1 MDEEGGKKTSNFA
14 NKNIAALNTFSPKIE
29 IEEYINMKHLNP
41 QQAKKLLSQIPT
53 KNKQERFK
61 IYQQFFSTPPYHN
74 SLELDPDGAFHE
86 EYTQLAE
93 EFGDRESV
101 FHAWQ
106 NFLALYMNDET
117 NFNKVYNRAMVVFEQ
132 EQDVVYRLEL
142 QLSKTQHLF
151 GLGRVHE
158 AVELLDL
165 GLEAAK
171 YLENKSLIFDYYY
184 YMQIIVSE
192 NREDRIRYAKEALR
206 HATPKNQL
214 RAWILEADTATQ
226 EFKYY
231 EAKEA
236 YSKLAEWAV
245 QKNDKYL
252 LLHVYL
258 GTQRTI
264 SIASEDDRINSS
276 EYPEL
281 EQTMKEYVQ
290 KEVVLAKQLERWENI
305 AHAYSRMANFYNNF
319 KQYEDAIHSYE
330 LALIFAEQ
338 YGCRKDIEKDN
349 YLHLYNCNKK
359 IGNFEKALEA
369 YEKYTALKEKM
380 YSVETQNKIAELNT
394 TFEAE
399 KREEEIARLK
409 KENELL
415 ETIKAQ
421 KEKLEQL
428 NLTKDQ
434 IFSIIGHDMRKPAIA
449 FRGIG
454 KKVNYLLKKQDYPTL
469 IRLGNKIEQEA
480 LALNQLTDNLL
491 NWAILQKD
499 VLSYHPQSVNIAA
512 IVCEIGELFDNM
524 AKEKNIE
531 LLTDIDS
538 NLTVYANENA
548 LRVIVRNLLDN
559 ALKFTSNGGK
569 VNIAAFAVDSN
580 IQLQISDTGVGI
592 SPEKLPHIFLLQ
604 KDKSTQGTAGEKGTG
619 MGLYLINEL
628 VQFNKG
634 IIEVFSQLGS
644 GTTFK
649 VLLPS
654 A

>member
-1 MDEEGGKKTSNFA
+1 ME
-14 NKNIAALNTFSPKIE
+14 
-29 IEEYINMKHLNP
+29 HLNP
-41 QQAKKLLSQIPT
+41 QQAKKLLSQIPSKT
-53 KNKQERFK
+53 KQERFK
-61 IYQQFFSTPPYHN
+61 IYQQVFSTPPYHN

-101 FHAWQ
+101 FKAWREIIM
-106 NFLALYMNDET
+106 LYLNDTT
-117 NFNKVYNRAMVVFEQ
+117 NFSQVYNRAMMVFEQ

-171 YLENKSLIFDYYY
+171 YLENKSLIFDHYY
-184 YMQIIVSE
+184 YMSAIVSE
-192 NREDRIRYAKEALR
+192 NREDRIRYAKEALNYV
-206 HATPKNQL
+206 TSKNQI
-214 RAWILEADTATQ
+214 RAWILEGDTTVQ

-231 EAKEA
+231 EAREA
-236 YSKLAEWAV
+236 YGKLEEWAV
-245 QKNDKYL
+245 QENNEYIL
-252 LLHVYL
+252 LYAYMGV
-258 GTQRTI
+258 QRAI
-264 SIASEDDRINSS
+264 SIAALDKRVNRA
-276 EYPEL
+276 EYSKL
-281 EQTMKEYVQ
+281 EQVMREYLH
-290 KEVVLAKQLERWENI
+290 KGIALAKELGSLQNI
-305 AHAYSRMANFYNNF
+305 TETCSYMANFYYNCGRFN
-319 KQYEDAIHSYE
+319 DAIHHYE
-330 LALIFAEQ
+330 RTLAFAKQ
-338 YGCRKDIEKDN
+338 YGCRKDIEKDD
-349 YLHLYNCNKK
+349 YFQLYDCNKK

-369 YEKYTALKEKM
+369 YEKYTALKEEM

-399 KREEEIARLK
+399 KREEEIARLT

-454 KKVNYLLKKQDYPTL
+454 RKVNYLLKKQDYPTL

-569 VNIAAFAVDSN
+569 VNITAFAVDSN

-644 GTTFK
+644 GTSFK
-649 VLLPS
+649 VLLPR